1 MVLSRVMTS
10 SGVVGRRLIDDI
22 FGGTQGG
29 RGETR
34 LHGPITS
41 RRDGV
46 DELPAHGTDITPAE
60 QLHGAR
66 D

>member
-10 SGVVGRRLIDDI
+10 GGVVGRRY
-22 FGGTQGG
+22 FGGTLGS
-29 RGETR
+29 RGEMR

-46 DELPAHGTDITPAE
+46 DKLPAHGTDITPAE